1 MSMASMISK
10 EVLSQKI
17 KRAGD
22 EIRLLG
28 RDVEAL
34 KDVDVVVQSDV
45 YSSLSMEAAIR
56 GEYLTRKLRELVFST
71 ATVPSTNLLESAA
84 DAQGI
89 LVYSKENGAVEIT
102 IPSLIPNRKKKSTD
116 IITAPLYTKLNRFVD
131 QQRLLKRFKDCVICI
146 THVYNKDLLGNGRY
160 RDHDNIE
167 LKGILDTINTFL
179 LVDDSMAYC
188 DIFTTH
194 MVSDMDFTRITIM
207 ERNTFPEWI
216 LGHKMEQKLP
226 C

>member
-1 MSMASMISK
+1 MSMTSMISK

-17 KRAGD
+17 KRTGD

-34 KDVDVVVQSDV
+34 KDVDVVSQLDV
-45 YSSLSMEAAIR
+45 YSSLSTEAAIR
-56 GEYLTRKLRELVFST
+56 GEYLARKLRELVFST
-71 ATVPSTNLLESAA
+71 ATAPNTKLLENAA
-84 DAQGI
+84 DAQGV
-89 LVYSKENGAVEIT
+89 LVCSKENGAVEIV
-102 IPSLIPNRKKKSTD
+102 IPSLIPNRKKKPTD
-116 IITAPLYTKLNRFVD
+116 FITAPLYTELNRFVD
-131 QQRLLKRFKDCVICI
+131 QQRLFQRFNDCVICI

-167 LKGILDTINTFL
+167 LKGIIDTINTFL
-179 LVDDSMAYC
+179 LTDDSMAHC

-194 MVSDMDFTRITIM
+194 MISDMDFTRITIM

-216 LGHKMEQKLP
+216 LGHKTEQKLP